1 MLLVTPVETDV
12 VHLAKVVP
20 ISPIPFEDYIEA
32 VIQKTM

>member
-1 MLLVTPVETDV
+1 MLLLAPVETGV
-12 VHLAKVVP
+12 VHLAKAVP